1 MILSYKNF
9 KINRDKSLLEKK
21 ETKQTVF
28 TRNYLENFLKD
39 YGYTLS
45 GYSPILDELC
55 VHVTIDGDKSKYDK
69 MLNRM
74 ISLHYRDIKEVNT
87 VKAGK
92 EMKIYIKDPNA

>member
-1 MILSYKNF
+1 MIKSF
-9 KINRDKSLLEKK
+9 KVFKENRDKSILEKK

-28 TRNYLENFLKD
+28 TKNYLEGFLKD
-39 YGYTLS
+39 YGYTLN
-45 GYSPILDELC
+45 GYSPLLDELC

-74 ISLHYRDIKEVNT
+74 ISLHYKDIKEVNT
-87 VKAGK
+87 IKPGK